1 MANWISLLD
10 IIYPVGSLYMST
22 SSVSPSSIIG
32 GTWTAVTTGATLLA
46 AGSGY
51 SPNNYGGSLTIAR
64 SQLPA
69 HNHYVDGRSGT
80 PNNPPKN
87 AYVTLMPSWTTD
99 EILRVSFNGGTTG
112 KYNVMASTNSDLINN
127 VNQTAFDGD
136 GEDYHPYGYNIY
148 VGANSIRDS
157 QSNIIGKVK

>member
-64 SQLPA
+64 SQLPS
-69 HNHYVDGRSGT
+69 HKHYIDGRTGT
-80 PNNPPKN
+80 PTNPSGN

-99 EILRVSFNGGTTG
+99 EIGRIQFANSSSG
-112 KYNVMASTNSDLINN
+112 KYYVMASNDINQINN
-127 VNQTAFDGD
+127 VSQTASDGD

-148 VGANSIRDS
+148 MWVRTA
-157 QSNIIGKVK
+157 